1 MRDLNRNSLYNNI
14 NELQDSWIINV
25 GAQKMTKPT

>member
-14 NELQDSWIINV
+14 NELQDSWMINV
-25 GAQKMTKPT
+25 GAQKMAKPT